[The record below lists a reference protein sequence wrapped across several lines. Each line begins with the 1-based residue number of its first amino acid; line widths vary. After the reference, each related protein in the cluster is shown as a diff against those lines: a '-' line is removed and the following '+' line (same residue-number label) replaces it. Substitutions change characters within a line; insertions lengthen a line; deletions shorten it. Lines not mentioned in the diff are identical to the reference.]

1 MLCSIL
7 ESKKGKILNEMVTL
21 RCSEKNKQTKT
32 EIEIYISLNS
42 PNATKLAARLPGDT
56 VISPSP
62 SVKNTRKTGNSDIAT
77 TVVSR
82 NV

>member
-1 MLCSIL
+1 M
-7 ESKKGKILNEMVTL
+7 KFLNQMVTL
-21 RCSEKNKQTKT
+21 RCSETKT
-32 EIEIYISLNS
+32 ETEISISLNS

-62 SVKNTRKTGNSDIAT
+62 SLKNTRKIGNSDTAT